1 MLVFFVSAAECHCFN
16 LVRLDS
22 HQLIRSSS
30 DFYLLDTF
38 SFKSEPTEVQ
48 DAAKRPNFE
57 FSQLQS
63 SLLPALNSLRKFKVS
78 KNPCLIT
85 MATVQ

>member
-1 MLVFFVSAAECHCFN
+1 MYIH
-16 LVRLDS
+16 
-22 HQLIRSSS
+22 
-30 DFYLLDTF
+30 FYLPDTF
-38 SFKSEPTEVQ
+38 TFKIESTEVQ

-57 FSQLQS
+57 FSQLPPS
-63 SLLPALNSLRKFKVS
+63 PLNGLRKFKVS